1 MSYVTI
7 PNTKFKPD
15 IRTPKKTIIQKG
27 FPIRLLR
34 IITLIFLDGIS
45 LSLAW
50 NLAIL
55 YGNSSYFNWTS
66 NNIALQLLVVI
77 IGISINGIRK
87 LYMPGD
93 KRRNYIAL
101 IQAVCLSELLLL
113 LVFFL
118 GGLDTHL
125 SRLTFLFSWGFSLI
139 FICITRLMFDVVT
152 NLLRSKK
159 MLLHSVF
166 LITEPEEKDKYIQI
180 IDQDNCYT
188 VEDISDPSCL
198 DLANREATFDY
209 LRREGIEEVFVSWN
223 SIKNRLY
230 VCWKFHTSGIVL
242 RILPNQIESYHPKSE
257 IAMIGEFPC
266 MTIPGEIIAG
276 IDFWVKRYF
285 DLVCSI
291 ILLVLLLPLYVGIA
305 ILIKLDSPGPI
316 FFKQKRIGLHGKEF
330 LIWKF
335 RTMVSDAE
343 KLQGSLEAKN
353 QIKDGILFK
362 IKDDPRITKIGKF
375 LRSSSLD
382 ELPQIF
388 NVLLGQMSL
397 VGPRPLPLRD
407 VGKFKTKHFIR
418 QEVLPGITGLW
429 QVSGRSNI
437 DNFEDGVELDISY
450 IENWSFWLDLK
461 ILLSTVQVVL
471 LKKGAY

>member
-1 MSYVTI
+1 MSYITVPST
-7 PNTKFKPD
+7 TFKPD
-15 IRTPKKTIIQKG
+15 IRTPRKTIIQKG

-34 IITLIFLDGIS
+34 IITLILLDGIA
-45 LSLAW
+45 LNLAW

-55 YGNSSYFNWTS
+55 YGNSSYFNWA
-66 NNIALQLLVVI
+66 NNIALQLLIVI
-77 IGISINGIRK
+77 VGISINAIKK

-93 KRRNYIAL
+93 KRRNYMAL
-101 IQAVCLSELLLL
+101 IQAISLSELFLL
-113 LVFFL
+113 LVIFL
-118 GGLDTHL
+118 GGSDTNL
-125 SRLTFLFSWGFSLI
+125 SRLTFLFSWAFSII
-139 FICITRLMFDVVT
+139 FICTTRLIFDIAT

-159 MLLHSVF
+159 ILLHSAF
-166 LITEPEEKDKYIQI
+166 LITEPEEKDKYINI
-180 IDQDNCYT
+180 IEQDNCYR
-188 VEDISDPSCL
+188 VEGVSEPNCL
-198 DLANREATFDY
+198 DFNNREATFDY
-209 LRREGIEEVFVSWN
+209 LQKEGIEEVFISWN

-230 VCWKFHTSGIVL
+230 VCWNFHTSGIIL

-257 IAMIGEFPC
+257 IGMIGEFPC
-266 MTIPGEIIAG
+266 MTIPGQIIAG

-291 ILLVLLLPLYVGIA
+291 ILLILLSPLYFGIA
-305 ILIKLDSPGPI
+305 ILIKLDSPGSI
-316 FFKQKRIGLHGKEF
+316 FFKQKRVGLHGKEF
-330 LIWKF
+330 PIWKF
-335 RTMVSDAE
+335 RTMVTNAE
-343 KLQGSLEAKN
+343 KLQASLEAKN

-362 IKDDPRITKIGKF
+362 MKDDPRVTRIGKF
-375 LRSSSLD
+375 LRSYSLD

-407 VGKFKTKHFIR
+407 VEKFKTKHFIR

-461 ILLSTVQVVL
+461 ILLSTIKVVL